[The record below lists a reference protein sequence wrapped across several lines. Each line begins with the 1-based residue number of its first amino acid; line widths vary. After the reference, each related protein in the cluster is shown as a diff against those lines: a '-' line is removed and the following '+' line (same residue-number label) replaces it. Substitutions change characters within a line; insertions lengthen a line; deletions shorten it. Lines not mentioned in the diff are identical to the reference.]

1 MQIEYIEY
9 VFLYKL
15 YLNAYI
21 CIFVSASICIR
32 ACFSRRCRPEENLWS
47 QLEGRR
53 QEDGHTAPG
62 PPRLSAGSSQPPA
75 RSQHWGCD
83 NHSATTQHLRRGV
96 TPGPDQSGRWG
107 RDAQGRDA
115 GLPGDNSVPV
125 PPHPPPPPYS
135 VSSPRDRAALPP
147 AVKQPRAAQPRSTG
161 TSALPRAACHRPAP
175 GRAASD

>member
-53 QEDGHTAPG
+53 QEDGDTAPG
-62 PPRLSAGSSQPPA
+62 PPRLAAPCPLPALRMRQSQRHNAASSEGRQPRPRPIRELGEGCSGQGCGVA
-75 RSQHWGCD
+75 RRQQRPR
-83 NHSATTQHLRRGV
+83 A
-96 TPGPDQSGRWG
+96 
-107 RDAQGRDA
+107 
-115 GLPGDNSVPV
+115 
-125 PPHPPPPPYS
+125 PPPPLTPCHPPETVLRS
-135 VSSPRDRAALPP
+135 RPPLNSRGQRSPAARGHRPFRGLRATAPLP
-147 AVKQPRAAQPRSTG
+147 AAPRAIRQLQS
-161 TSALPRAACHRPAP
+161 
-175 GRAASD
+175 

>member
-53 QEDGHTAPG
+53 QEDGDTAPG
-62 PPRLSAGSSQPPA
+62 PPRLAAPCPLPALRMRQSQRHNAASSEGRQPRPRPIRELGEGCSGQGCGVA
-75 RSQHWGCD
+75 RRQQRPR
-83 NHSATTQHLRRGV
+83 A
-96 TPGPDQSGRWG
+96 
-107 RDAQGRDA
+107 
-115 GLPGDNSVPV
+115 
-125 PPHPPPPPYS
+125 PPPTPPPYS

>member
-53 QEDGHTAPG
+53 QEDGDTAPG
-62 PPRLSAGSSQPPA
+62 PPRLAAPCPLPALRMRQSQRHNAASSEGRQPRPRPIRALGEGCSGQGCGVA
-75 RSQHWGCD
+75 RRQQRPR
-83 NHSATTQHLRRGV
+83 A
-96 TPGPDQSGRWG
+96 
-107 RDAQGRDA
+107 
-115 GLPGDNSVPV
+115 
-125 PPHPPPPPYS
+125 PPPPPYS